1 MTRLTG
7 TRGWLERVE
16 LAGAGLPAA
25 AVTLAGA
32 PTRFSWAGRTYRVRE
47 VLAHWIEADPWW
59 SQADAVGVAG
69 PVSSQQ
75 WWRLDAQV
83 EQRVARV
90 SVASGAGGAGV
101 TVATAPVSRIQI
113 YDLCHDATGWWLVR
127 IWD

>member
-16 LAGAGLPAA
+16 LSGPGAALI
-25 AVTLAGA
+25 GA

-47 VLAHWIEADPWW
+47 ILAHWIEADPWW

-69 PVSSQQ
+69 PVTSRQ

-83 EQRVARV
+83 EQRIALV
-90 SVASGAGGAGV
+90 SGAGAMRGAD
-101 TVATAPVSRIQI
+101 ALSRIQV